1 VRALAVE
8 GLPGD
13 TEPDAERAASLAAR
27 LAESVV
33 AQQISARKSRLQR
46 MNPVTEKKQYDKLF
60 SELIVLEARRR
71 ELRERS
77 LGSQ

>member
-1 VRALAVE
+1 
-8 GLPGD
+8 
-13 TEPDAERAASLAAR
+13 
-27 LAESVV
+27 
-33 AQQISARKSRLQR
+33 